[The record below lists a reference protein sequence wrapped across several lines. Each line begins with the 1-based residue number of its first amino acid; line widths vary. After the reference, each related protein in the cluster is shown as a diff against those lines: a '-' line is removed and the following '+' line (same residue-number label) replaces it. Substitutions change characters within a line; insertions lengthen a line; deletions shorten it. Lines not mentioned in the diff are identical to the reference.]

1 MTSSFSDRPS
11 FAPMNMLA
19 AAALVV
25 TCALTCGAA
34 SSQEQGATSPPPPP
48 ESMTFYVVK
57 GAPDSCGR
65 GCDSW
70 IEAEG
75 KIEAD
80 TPARFKAILDRLVD
94 RNLPIYF
101 ASPAVTS
108 NGR

>member
-34 SSQEQGATSPPPPP
+34 SSQEQGTTSPPPP